1 MAQFWKAPE
10 GVRVAA
16 DGAWTVGGL
25 PIRHAPALREL
36 KSRLHFAD
44 EGAYLLDGRVH
55 LPVALEG
62 PPFEV
67 VRLRLDPDRG
77 EGYAVLDD
85 GTEEPLQGLGI
96 DETTGRLCCVVRE
109 GQARAI
115 LSRAAHQALME
126 LVEVEDQQWFV
137 AIGLRRLPVR
147 V

>member
-1 MAQFWKAPE
+1 MAEFWRTPE

-36 KSRLHFAD
+36 KSKLQFAE
-44 EGAYLLDGRVH
+44 EGAYLTDGRAR
-55 LPVALEG
+55 LPIALEG
-62 PPFEV
+62 PAFEV
-67 VRLRLDPDRG
+67 TRLRLDPERG
-77 EGYAVLDD
+77 EGHVLLDD
-85 GTEEPLQGLGI
+85 GTEEPLYGLGR

-109 GQARAI
+109 GQARAL

-126 LVEVEDQQWFV
+126 LVETDDDHWFV